1 MKKTILFSIL
11 FVVLMFLGSCERES
25 LDFSKPI
32 ENKLSKDVAEIKA
45 GWEALALDTALAGF
59 PMNEMMVDWENPIQR
74 DSISGTVYEFPMTQ
88 EFPTVLNSDHFEAE
102 SLSLVVYEGTERLYR
117 VVRML
122 HTTDSSEAST
132 FLEPMGLDGTVHVYD
147 LQGVNILVMAYE
159 KGVLVA
165 SAVEEGLEDVPEVDL
180 SKTARCSTRKS
191 SSWAGQKRYGSN
203 CSGGGGYDRVRVEH
217 YTDWFNH
224 RGNGQWE
231 FQRSEHTGTTYE
243 YVYSPGAGYGGATIY
258 RETPRPYSGSTAAFN
273 SWWRQNSVF
282 FNTTPEGYEKKYKI
296 INNLT
301 GKADCV
307 YKKLKIH
314 SGSFRK
320 AIRKFDG
327 DFPVTHL
334 TFEIDN
340 SLPNGNYGVT
350 HTPEDYNVVIAL
362 SNTQLSK
369 ISDLG
374 AVVSIAHEIVHAEI
388 FRKLL
393 SAAKRGDLNTNDFS
407 TQEAIDYVS
416 SLLNNF
422 EGIYDYYVARYRP
435 TWDHNMMAQHYR
447 GVIADIAQEFDQQSE
462 SRQVYED
469 IAWAGLAIIKN
480 PNTGESELS
489 IAWDVLKEEEKSRIR
504 KNIKNYFANGKSKLS
519 CD

>member
-1 MKKTILFSIL
+1 MKKNILFSIL

-25 LDFSKPI
+25 LGFSKPI

-122 HTTDSSEAST
+122 HTTDSSTAST
-132 FLEPMGLDGTVHVYD
+132 FLEPTGLDGTVHVYD
-147 LQGVNILVMAYE
+147 LQGVNILIMAYE

-191 SSWAGQKRYGSN
+191 ASWASLKRSYNSN
-203 CSGGGGYDRVRVEH
+203 CNGGGGYNRVRVEH

-243 YVYSPGAGYGGATIY
+243 YVYSSGAGYGGATIY
-258 RETPRPYSGSTAAFN
+258 REKVRPNGGSSVLFN
-273 SWWRQNSVF
+273 SWWRRNSVF

-296 INNLT
+296 FNNLT

-314 SGSFRK
+314 SGNFRK
-320 AIRKFDG
+320 AIRKFDPE
-327 DFPVTHL
+327 FPVTHL
-334 TFEIDN
+334 TFELAD
-340 SLPNGNYGVT
+340 
-350 HTPEDYNVVIAL
+350 L
-362 SNTQLSK
+362 SNSVNASTK
-369 ISDLG
+369 VVDEYNISIRINRDRVANRTVLEL
-374 AVVSIAHEIVHAEI
+374 ARSFAHEIIHAEL
-388 FRKLL
+388 FRKVK
-393 SAAKRGDLNTNDFS
+393 SVNGQIS
-407 TQEAIDYVS
+407 ID
-416 SLLNNF
+416 NF
-422 EGIYDYYVARYRP
+422 EGIYDYYRRH
-435 TWDHNMMAQHYR
+435 TKNWQHEQMAAHY
-447 GVIADIAQEFDQQSE
+447 IETISTILKEFDGSANSEQFYKDLSWEGLHETVSWKELPQSE
-462 SRQVYED
+462 RD
-469 IAWAGLAIIKN
+469 
-480 PNTGESELS
+480 
-489 IAWDVLKEEEKSRIR
+489 RILNVVTR
-504 KNIKNYFANGKSKLS
+504 YKQNGNKT
-519 CD
+519 CTE